1 MMTKVLSALIMVS
14 MVGTSVQVPTLAEV
28 TNAGRAIVAGTTEDK
43 AKDASGSTESKDAGA
58 ADDEDNKNQNDAEN
72 AENNEQAAA
81 SDSNAQNNT
90 ENSSKGGANTSS
102 VSGAKNNSSS
112 SSSYN
117 NISSSN
123 TSNNSTSTPQVLE
136 PFSKDNDSD
145 KLSFDK
151 DFSLFSYFGQTQ
163 TFSAIAANGDGSDI
177 EWQVEPKF
185 FSISTPKVD
194 GAKSTVDITWDKEKV
209 EDIERTPFYA
219 MLKSNPYEKITGTI
233 YLSNGQAPSEEE
245 QQQDAGSK
253 KEFESEEVK
262 NFVEDMYKTGLTQE
276 NSVYDLS
283 LLGDTNNNT
292 GATDFS
298 NMSDEEILKA
308 FEEKQNSENADNKD
322 NTETLSDTK
331 TETTE
336 NTTDKT
342 DKVADLDKDAKVDA
356 DKSEETASD
365 NALYN
370 RKETQSKVSENE
382 SKADSNT
389 DSKTETKQDTSVIDN
404 NEKSA
409 ANDNTKTDVKAE
421 TKAIAKP
428 ETTKTETSDNEKLSE
443 VTSKELTETT
453 TQVLSN
459 ATNNTTNSETKTSD
473 EVGEDYFVTVQS
485 EETAEPETKT
495 VTETVEVPT
504 TKTVEQEVQKEV
516 SKTKQVATTTTK
528 TTTTEIVSQEPI
540 VETKTK
546 TVYEEVPAEKEVTVE
561 KQVAVGED
569 EETGETQYETVS
581 ETTTVQ
587 STETVAKEE
596 TVEEQVGTN
605 YTVRE
610 TVTTDTTTRVDGV
623 EKNTDSSTS
632 VNEYTTTSEPS
643 VGTTT
648 DSFTTYSEEEI
659 KEYVSEKVNV
669 EVSAVETQTV
679 EKEVPAET
687 NSQSTVSSS
696 KGHGSSS
703 IKKGNSNTTNSTV
716 NNSKSTSVSNSSNAT
731 SSDKTEVTETVNSEN
746 VATDNS
752 AAETASNDNANISL
766 ESETGF
772 EQRFQRI
779 AVGESF
785 NAATVFGS
793 GVSNVKVINSN
804 IASASGTTIT
814 AKAFGRTQVVGT
826 VNGEMSIIEL
836 EVRTSSSD
844 VAAPMVAAGGRH
856 TVALKKDGTVWTW
869 GYNANCELGDGTTDT
884 KYYPVQVVTGEQ
896 KSSTGFLENIIQV
909 AAGAYHNLALAKD
922 GTVWAWGYGSHGELG
937 NRIMSNSSL
946 PVKVIGVSDVVSI
959 AAGYYNSFA
968 VRKDGTVWSW
978 GYNNYGQLGL
988 GDSANRTTAQQVLG
1002 GASGSQYLTDIVE
1015 VKAATM
1021 HTLALKANGT
1031 VYAWGYNGYGQLGSN
1046 GGSSYTPVQV
1056 VTGAQKSASGYLEKV
1071 VDIDVSSGN
1080 DNGYGTSI
1088 ALTESKEVYGWGYSG
1103 YGPLGQTG
1111 YFTSPI
1117 KVSNINTAVGVALGG
1132 TDNTQFTY
1140 ILKKDGTVSSL
1151 GYNYYGQLGNGKT
1164 DSANT
1169 ELRDVQNLKNVVQI
1183 VGAQNGH
1190 FGAAVRTDGTVWAW
1204 GYNGY
1209 GQLGNSKNENSSI
1222 PVSVGYPPTTNF
1234 DVQYAEVQKSETG
1247 TTVRKYEDSS
1257 MPRSLSGGEA
1267 IAEDEQ
1273 IVIDTSKLI
1282 GEQIFGFNLITDK
1295 SSSYSNAKDIE
1306 ISSFDETLFTI
1317 KNGNTIVPNQN
1328 GKYGTGVVIIRDTD
1342 PTRNFVGIIRVQVK
1356 PKDAVATPMVSAKQS
1371 STVALKADG
1380 TVWTWGYNVAG
1391 QLGNNSTA
1399 DSLIP
1404 VQVLGG
1410 ATGNQ
1415 YLTNVVQVAAGG
1427 TFDGGNRYYAL
1438 ALRENGTVWAWG
1450 DNSYGQLGIGVKG
1463 NPTDSSKTSCLTP
1476 MQVVT
1481 GEQDSSS
1488 TYLEDIIQI
1497 SAGPTFAMALDRKGN
1512 VYTWGQNNVGQLGN
1526 NTNTDSNAP
1535 VRVSGGLAYT
1545 VYLDDVIQIAAGG
1558 DWVNGTNDFAVV
1570 LRKDGSVM
1578 TWGQNSNGQLGN
1590 KSYTSSLTP
1599 VRPVGL
1605 DGNTDKGLQN
1615 VVQITAGGVSAGVV
1629 TTDRKA
1635 YTWGYNAQRQL
1646 GVDTSASTVNV
1657 PTVVKTDASTEL
1669 SDVVEIAAGMQQMS
1683 ARVIEGASADP
1694 FTKVYAWG
1702 NNSYGQLGLD
1712 KSDATYVYAT
1722 RVVGGETKKDYL
1734 EDTVS
1739 LYAGGYHMGSVQS
1752 DYSVWDWGYNIN
1764 GQLGDGTTDRRKAPV
1779 KVVSDMGQPQLTIST
1794 ATWTNNG
1801 VDNDVVIYYD
1811 TLKMQNTS
1819 KIVTSIQEGDILS
1832 IDLSGISGVSSFN
1845 LLRASAYTPDDLT
1858 FKSVDTEVA
1867 TVDAKTG
1874 VVTAKKTGITY
1885 IIVTDKNGAEGFFK
1899 LNVEPQG
1906 TNYIAYP
1913 QVQPGFDHTVAL
1925 KADGTVWAW
1934 GYNAHGN

>member
-1 MMTKVLSALIMVS
+1 MKFNKMMTKVLSALIMVS

-28 TNAGRAIVAGTTEDK
+28 TNAGRAIVAGTVEDK

-123 TSNNSTSTPQVLE
+123 TSNNSTSTSQVLE

-194 GAKSTVDITWDKEKV
+194 GAKSTVDITWDKETV
-209 EDIERTPFYA
+209 EDIERAPFYA

-370 RKETQSKVSENE
+370 RKENQSKVSENE

-389 DSKTETKQDTSVIDN
+389 DSKAETKQDTSVIDN

-473 EVGEDYFVTVQS
+473 EVGEDDFVTVQS

-610 TVTTDTTTRVDGV
+610 TVTTDTTTSVDGV

-659 KEYVSEKVNV
+659 KEYVAEKVNV

-679 EKEVPAET
+679 EKEVTAEK

-703 IKKGNSNTTNSTV
+703 IKNGNSSTTKSTV
-716 NNSKSTSVSNSSNAT
+716 NNSKSTSASNLSNAT
-731 SSDKTEVTETVNSEN
+731 SSDKVEVTETVNSEN
-746 VATDNS
+746 VAADNS
-752 AAETASNDNANISL
+752 VAETASNDNTNISL

-844 VAAPMVAAGGRH
+844 VAAPMVAAGGGY

-869 GYNANCELGDGTTDT
+869 GYNANCELGDGTAVT

-896 KSSTGFLENIIQV
+896 KSSTGYLENIIQV

-922 GTVWAWGYGSHGELG
+922 GTVWSWGYNYHGQLG
-937 NRIMSNSSL
+937 NNTTTNSSL
-946 PVKVIGVSDVVSI
+946 PVKVTGLTDAVSI

-968 VRKDGTVWSW
+968 VRKDGSVWSW
-978 GYNNYGQLGL
+978 GRNEYGSLGNGNTSNQLIP
-988 GDSANRTTAQQVLG
+988 RRVLG

-1031 VYAWGYNGYGQLGSN
+1031 VYAWGYNYCGQLGSN
-1046 GGSSYTPVQV
+1046 GGNSYTPVQV
-1056 VTGAQKSASGYLEKV
+1056 VTGEQKSASGYLEKV

-1080 DNGYGTSI
+1080 NSGWGTSI

-1103 YGPLGQTG
+1103 YGQLGKAET
-1111 YFTSPI
+1111 FKSPI
-1117 KVSNINTAVGVALGG
+1117 KVSNINTAVGAALGG
-1132 TDNTQFTY
+1132 TDNTYFTY
-1140 ILKKDGTVSSL
+1140 ILKEDGTIASL
-1151 GYNYYGQLGNGKT
+1151 GYNNYGQLGNGTTSSSSAAQDVKNVTDIVQVSGSQNGYFGAFVKKDGTVWTVGYNGNGQLGNGTTNNKSVPIQAGTEGSNVLIVHEVTLASSIDDDTPMGKT
-1164 DSANT
+1164 GTYGGNNTVISNITLRGDNGENKYDAFNVSSTSVARKFNLNLGVDEEKRLTSSDRLTFKSMNPEIATVDSAGNVRPAHKGNYGST
-1169 ELRDVQNLKNVVQI
+1169 VILVEYNYNDLEVVNKFKGMIRVKVAPYMGVASPMVAAGGGYTIALKY
-1183 VGAQNGH
+1183 
-1190 FGAAVRTDGTVWAW
+1190 DGTVWAW
-1204 GYNGY
+1204 GYNGNGEL
-1209 GQLGNSKNENSSI
+1209 GQ
-1222 PVSVGYPPTTNF
+1222 
-1234 DVQYAEVQKSETG
+1234 
-1247 TTVRKYEDSS
+1247 
-1257 MPRSLSGGEA
+1257 
-1267 IAEDEQ
+1267 
-1273 IVIDTSKLI
+1273 
-1282 GEQIFGFNLITDK
+1282 
-1295 SSSYSNAKDIE
+1295 
-1306 ISSFDETLFTI
+1306 
-1317 KNGNTIVPNQN
+1317 GNTTSVYSP
-1328 GKYGTGVVIIRDTD
+1328 
-1342 PTRNFVGIIRVQVK
+1342 VQVK
-1356 PKDAVATPMVSAKQS
+1356 SADGS
-1371 STVALKADG
+1371 SYLTDIIEIAAGSYHNLALAKDG
-1380 TVWTWGYNVAG
+1380 TVWTWGYG
-1391 QLGNNSTA
+1391 FHGELGN
-1399 DSLIP
+1399 
-1404 VQVLGG
+1404 G
-1410 ATGNQ
+1410 
-1415 YLTNVVQVAAGG
+1415 
-1427 TFDGGNRYYAL
+1427 
-1438 ALRENGTVWAWG
+1438 
-1450 DNSYGQLGIGVKG
+1450 
-1463 NPTDSSKTSCLTP
+1463 KTS
-1476 MQVVT
+1476 
-1481 GEQDSSS
+1481 
-1488 TYLEDIIQI
+1488 
-1497 SAGPTFAMALDRKGN
+1497 N
-1512 VYTWGQNNVGQLGN
+1512 
-1526 NTNTDSNAP
+1526 
-1535 VRVSGGLAYT
+1535 
-1545 VYLDDVIQIAAGG
+1545 
-1558 DWVNGTNDFAVV
+1558 
-1570 LRKDGSVM
+1570 
-1578 TWGQNSNGQLGN
+1578 
-1590 KSYTSSLTP
+1590 SSL
-1599 VRPVGL
+1599 
-1605 DGNTDKGLQN
+1605 
-1615 VVQITAGGVSAGVV
+1615 
-1629 TTDRKA
+1629 
-1635 YTWGYNAQRQL
+1635 
-1646 GVDTSASTVNV
+1646 
-1657 PTVVKTDASTEL
+1657 
-1669 SDVVEIAAGMQQMS
+1669 
-1683 ARVIEGASADP
+1683 
-1694 FTKVYAWG
+1694 
-1702 NNSYGQLGLD
+1702 
-1712 KSDATYVYAT
+1712 
-1722 RVVGGETKKDYL
+1722 
-1734 EDTVS
+1734 
-1739 LYAGGYHMGSVQS
+1739 
-1752 DYSVWDWGYNIN
+1752 
-1764 GQLGDGTTDRRKAPV
+1764 PV
-1779 KVVSDMGQPQLTIST
+1779 KV
-1794 ATWTNNG
+1794 
-1801 VDNDVVIYYD
+1801 
-1811 TLKMQNTS
+1811 
-1819 KIVTSIQEGDILS
+1819 KIGGGS
-1832 IDLSGISGVSSFN
+1832 IDL
-1845 LLRASAYTPDDLT
+1845 T
-1858 FKSVDTEVA
+1858 
-1867 TVDAKTG
+1867 
-1874 VVTAKKTGITY
+1874 
-1885 IIVTDKNGAEGFFK
+1885 
-1899 LNVEPQG
+1899 
-1906 TNYIAYP
+1906 
-1913 QVQPGFDHTVAL
+1913 
-1925 KADGTVWAW
+1925 
-1934 GYNAHGN
+1934 

>member
-28 TNAGRAIVAGTTEDK
+28 TNAGRAIVAGTVEDK

-117 NISSSN
+117 NISSSD
-123 TSNNSTSTPQVLE
+123 TSNKSTSTSQVLE

-194 GAKSTVDITWDKEKV
+194 GAKSTVDITWDKETV
-209 EDIERTPFYA
+209 EDIERAPFYA
-219 MLKSNPYEKITGTI
+219 ILKSNPYEKITGTI

-370 RKETQSKVSENE
+370 RKENQSKVSENE

-389 DSKTETKQDTSVIDN
+389 DSKAETKQDTSVIDN

-473 EVGEDYFVTVQS
+473 EVGEDDFVTVQS

-610 TVTTDTTTRVDGV
+610 TVTTDTTTSVDGV

-659 KEYVSEKVNV
+659 KEYVAEKVNI

-679 EKEVPAET
+679 EKEVTAET

-716 NNSKSTSVSNSSNAT
+716 NNSKTTSVSNSSNAT

-779 AVGESF
+779 AVGENF

-844 VAAPMVAAGGRH
+844 VAAPMVAAGAAH
-856 TVALKKDGTVWTW
+856 TIALKKDGTVWSW
-869 GYNANCELGDGTTDT
+869 GYNGYGRLGDGTTDT

-896 KSSTGFLENIIQV
+896 KSSTGFLENIIQIAAGSNHNLALAKDGTV
-909 AAGAYHNLALAKD
+909 WSWGYGPHGELGNGKTSNSSLPVKVIGVSDVVSIAAGYYNSFAVRKDGSVWSWGYNNYGPLGLGDDTSRTTAQQVLGGASGSQYLTDIVEVKSATMHTLALKANGTVYAWGYNGYGQLGSNGGSSYTPVQVVTGAQKSASGYLEKVVDIDVSSGNDNGYGTSIALTESKEVYGWGYSGYGPLGQTGYFTSPIKVSNINTAVGVALGGTDNTQFTYILKKDGTVSSLGYNYYGQLGNGTTSGSATVELQGVQNVKDIVQVSGSQNGYFGAFVKKDGTVWTVGYNQYGQLGNGTADNKSVPIQAGTQGSNVLIVHEVTLASSIDDDTPMGKTGTYGGNNTVVSNITLRGDNGENKYDAFNISSTSVARKFNLNLGVDEEKRLTSSDRLTFKSMNPEIATVDSAGNVRPAHKGNYGSTVILVEYNYNDLGVVNKFKGMIRVKVAPYMGVASPMVEAGGGYTIALKYDGTVWAWGYNANCELGQGNTTSVYSPVQVKSSDGSSYLTDIIEIAAGAYHNLALAKD
-922 GTVWAWGYGSHGELG
+922 GTVWTWGYNYHGQLG
-937 NRIMSNSSL
+937 NGTTANSSL
-946 PVKVIGVSDVVSI
+946 PVKVKIGGGSVDLTGVVSI

-1111 YFTSPI
+1111 
-1117 KVSNINTAVGVALGG
+1117 
-1132 TDNTQFTY
+1132 
-1140 ILKKDGTVSSL
+1140 
-1151 GYNYYGQLGNGKT
+1151 
-1164 DSANT
+1164 
-1169 ELRDVQNLKNVVQI
+1169 
-1183 VGAQNGH
+1183 
-1190 FGAAVRTDGTVWAW
+1190 
-1204 GYNGY
+1204 
-1209 GQLGNSKNENSSI
+1209 
-1222 PVSVGYPPTTNF
+1222 
-1234 DVQYAEVQKSETG
+1234 
-1247 TTVRKYEDSS
+1247 
-1257 MPRSLSGGEA
+1257 
-1267 IAEDEQ
+1267 
-1273 IVIDTSKLI
+1273 
-1282 GEQIFGFNLITDK
+1282 IFHISDK
-1295 SSSYSNAKDIE
+1295 SK
-1306 ISSFDETLFTI
+1306 
-1317 KNGNTIVPNQN
+1317 
-1328 GKYGTGVVIIRDTD
+1328 
-1342 PTRNFVGIIRVQVK
+1342 
-1356 PKDAVATPMVSAKQS
+1356 
-1371 STVALKADG
+1371 
-1380 TVWTWGYNVAG
+1380 
-1391 QLGNNSTA
+1391 
-1399 DSLIP
+1399 
-1404 VQVLGG
+1404 
-1410 ATGNQ
+1410 
-1415 YLTNVVQVAAGG
+1415 
-1427 TFDGGNRYYAL
+1427 
-1438 ALRENGTVWAWG
+1438 
-1450 DNSYGQLGIGVKG
+1450 
-1463 NPTDSSKTSCLTP
+1463 
-1476 MQVVT
+1476 
-1481 GEQDSSS
+1481 
-1488 TYLEDIIQI
+1488 
-1497 SAGPTFAMALDRKGN
+1497 
-1512 VYTWGQNNVGQLGN
+1512 
-1526 NTNTDSNAP
+1526 
-1535 VRVSGGLAYT
+1535 
-1545 VYLDDVIQIAAGG
+1545 
-1558 DWVNGTNDFAVV
+1558 
-1570 LRKDGSVM
+1570 
-1578 TWGQNSNGQLGN
+1578 
-1590 KSYTSSLTP
+1590 
-1599 VRPVGL
+1599 
-1605 DGNTDKGLQN
+1605 
-1615 VVQITAGGVSAGVV
+1615 
-1629 TTDRKA
+1629 
-1635 YTWGYNAQRQL
+1635 
-1646 GVDTSASTVNV
+1646 
-1657 PTVVKTDASTEL
+1657 
-1669 SDVVEIAAGMQQMS
+1669 
-1683 ARVIEGASADP
+1683 
-1694 FTKVYAWG
+1694 
-1702 NNSYGQLGLD
+1702 
-1712 KSDATYVYAT
+1712 
-1722 RVVGGETKKDYL
+1722 
-1734 EDTVS
+1734 
-1739 LYAGGYHMGSVQS
+1739 
-1752 DYSVWDWGYNIN
+1752 
-1764 GQLGDGTTDRRKAPV
+1764 
-1779 KVVSDMGQPQLTIST
+1779 
-1794 ATWTNNG
+1794 
-1801 VDNDVVIYYD
+1801 
-1811 TLKMQNTS
+1811 
-1819 KIVTSIQEGDILS
+1819 
-1832 IDLSGISGVSSFN
+1832 
-1845 LLRASAYTPDDLT
+1845 
-1858 FKSVDTEVA
+1858 
-1867 TVDAKTG
+1867 
-1874 VVTAKKTGITY
+1874 
-1885 IIVTDKNGAEGFFK
+1885 
-1899 LNVEPQG
+1899 
-1906 TNYIAYP
+1906 
-1913 QVQPGFDHTVAL
+1913 
-1925 KADGTVWAW
+1925 
-1934 GYNAHGN
+1934 

>member
-1 MMTKVLSALIMVS
+1 MKFNKMMTKVLSALIMVS

-28 TNAGRAIVAGTTEDK
+28 TNAGRAIVAGTVEDK

-123 TSNNSTSTPQVLE
+123 TSNNSTSTSQVLE

-151 DFSLFSYFGQTQ
+151 DFLLFSYFGQTQ

-194 GAKSTVDITWDKEKV
+194 GAKSTVDITWDKETV
-209 EDIERTPFYA
+209 EDIERAPFYA

-370 RKETQSKVSENE
+370 RKENQSKVSENE

-421 TKAIAKP
+421 TKAIAKS
-428 ETTKTETSDNEKLSE
+428 EKVKTETSDNEKLSE

-473 EVGEDYFVTVQS
+473 EVGEDNFVTVQS

-610 TVTTDTTTRVDGV
+610 TVTTDTTTSVDGV

-659 KEYVSEKVNV
+659 KEYVAEKVNV

-716 NNSKSTSVSNSSNAT
+716 NNSKTTSVPNSSNAT
-731 SSDKTEVTETVNSEN
+731 SSDKTEVTETVKSEN
-746 VATDNS
+746 VATDHS

-785 NAATVFGS
+785 NAATVFGN

-844 VAAPMVAAGGRH
+844 VAAPMVAAGGGH

-869 GYNANCELGDGTTDT
+869 GNNGVGQLGDGTSVT
-884 KYYPVQVVTGEQ
+884 KAYPVQVFAGEEND
-896 KSSTGFLENIIQV
+896 SSTGYLNNIIQIS
-909 AAGAYHNLALAKD
+909 AGSNYVMALKKDGTVFTWGQNIYGQLGNGSSVNSMLPVQVKSTDGNSFLTDVVQISAGYVHSMALKKD
-922 GTVWAWGYGSHGELG
+922 GTVWTWGRNDGGQLG
-937 NRIMSNSSL
+937 NNNTSNKSL
-946 PVKVIGVSDVVSI
+946 PV
-959 AAGYYNSFA
+959 
-968 VRKDGTVWSW
+968 
-978 GYNNYGQLGL
+978 
-988 GDSANRTTAQQVLG
+988 QVKG
-1002 GASGSQYLTDIVE
+1002 GASGSEYLTDV
-1015 VKAATM
+1015 VQVTAGNWHSM
-1021 HTLALKANGT
+1021 ALKANGT
-1031 VYAWGYNGYGQLGSN
+1031 VYAWGWGQYGQLGN
-1046 GGSSYTPVQV
+1046 GYTTNRDDTDYYSYEKIYSAPVQV
-1056 VTGAQKSASGYLEKV
+1056 LNGAQTSETGYLKEVVQIDAMGGTGRGEK
-1071 VDIDVSSGN
+1071 N
-1080 DNGYGTSI
+1080 RFGTSL
-1088 ALTESKEVYGWGYSG
+1088 AVTESKEVYGWGNSMYGALGVNASIVSTPVRVATGISTAVQVAGGGKSG
-1103 YGPLGQTG
+1103 SDDYHVNSIGNTG
-1111 YFTSPI
+1111 Y
-1117 KVSNINTAVGVALGG
+1117 
-1132 TDNTQFTY
+1132 TY
-1140 ILKKDGTVSSL
+1140 ILKEDGTVSSL
-1151 GYNYYGQLGNGKT
+1151 GYNVNGELGNGANTSTTNVCTVQGLTNVAQIAGSKDGNFGAAVKKNGTIWTWGQNTYGQLGNGTTDTPKT
-1164 DSANT
+1164 KPIQAGTEGSNTLVVHKITIDSSIDNTTPMGNIGVYGDNNTVVSTVTLRGDDSSATKKFDAFSISSVDVSRKFNLNLAVDEEQYLKANEKLT
-1169 ELRDVQNLKNVVQI
+1169 YQSMNPEIVTVDASGNVRPAHKGKYGSTVILIQYNYNDLGVTNTFKGMVRVNIVPYMGIASPMVAAGGAFTVALKYDGTVWTWGNNTNGELGRGDKNSVYSPVQVKSADGNSYLTDIIFVSAGSNHTLALRK
-1183 VGAQNGH
+1183 
-1190 FGAAVRTDGTVWAW
+1190 DGTVWAW
-1204 GYNGY
+1204 G
-1209 GQLGNSKNENSSI
+1209 L
-1222 PVSVGYPPTTNF
+1222 
-1234 DVQYAEVQKSETG
+1234 
-1247 TTVRKYEDSS
+1247 
-1257 MPRSLSGGEA
+1257 
-1267 IAEDEQ
+1267 
-1273 IVIDTSKLI
+1273 
-1282 GEQIFGFNLITDK
+1282 
-1295 SSSYSNAKDIE
+1295 
-1306 ISSFDETLFTI
+1306 
-1317 KNGNTIVPNQN
+1317 NT
-1328 GKYGTGVVIIRDTD
+1328 Y
-1342 PTRNFVGIIRVQVK
+1342 
-1356 PKDAVATPMVSAKQS
+1356 
-1371 STVALKADG
+1371 
-1380 TVWTWGYNVAG
+1380 
-1391 QLGNNSTA
+1391 
-1399 DSLIP
+1399 
-1404 VQVLGG
+1404 
-1410 ATGNQ
+1410 
-1415 YLTNVVQVAAGG
+1415 
-1427 TFDGGNRYYAL
+1427 
-1438 ALRENGTVWAWG
+1438 
-1450 DNSYGQLGIGVKG
+1450 
-1463 NPTDSSKTSCLTP
+1463 
-1476 MQVVT
+1476 
-1481 GEQDSSS
+1481 
-1488 TYLEDIIQI
+1488 
-1497 SAGPTFAMALDRKGN
+1497 
-1512 VYTWGQNNVGQLGN
+1512 GQLGN
-1526 NTNTDSNAP
+1526 NTTT
-1535 VRVSGGLAYT
+1535 G
-1545 VYLDDVIQIAAGG
+1545 
-1558 DWVNGTNDFAVV
+1558 
-1570 LRKDGSVM
+1570 
-1578 TWGQNSNGQLGN
+1578 
-1590 KSYTSSLTP
+1590 SSLP
-1599 VRPVGL
+1599 VQVKIANGDL
-1605 DGNTDKGLQN
+1605 NLTN
-1615 VVQITAGGVSAGVV
+1615 VV
-1629 TTDRKA
+1629 
-1635 YTWGYNAQRQL
+1635 
-1646 GVDTSASTVNV
+1646 
-1657 PTVVKTDASTEL
+1657 
-1669 SDVVEIAAGMQQMS
+1669 
-1683 ARVIEGASADP
+1683 
-1694 FTKVYAWG
+1694 
-1702 NNSYGQLGLD
+1702 
-1712 KSDATYVYAT
+1712 
-1722 RVVGGETKKDYL
+1722 
-1734 EDTVS
+1734 
-1739 LYAGGYHMGSVQS
+1739 
-1752 DYSVWDWGYNIN
+1752 
-1764 GQLGDGTTDRRKAPV
+1764 
-1779 KVVSDMGQPQLTIST
+1779 
-1794 ATWTNNG
+1794 
-1801 VDNDVVIYYD
+1801 
-1811 TLKMQNTS
+1811 
-1819 KIVTSIQEGDILS
+1819 
-1832 IDLSGISGVSSFN
+1832 
-1845 LLRASAYTPDDLT
+1845 
-1858 FKSVDTEVA
+1858 
-1867 TVDAKTG
+1867 
-1874 VVTAKKTGITY
+1874 
-1885 IIVTDKNGAEGFFK
+1885 
-1899 LNVEPQG
+1899 
-1906 TNYIAYP
+1906 
-1913 QVQPGFDHTVAL
+1913 
-1925 KADGTVWAW
+1925 
-1934 GYNAHGN
+1934 

>member
-28 TNAGRAIVAGTTEDK
+28 TNAGRAIVAGTVEDK

-123 TSNNSTSTPQVLE
+123 TSNNSTSTSQVLE

-151 DFSLFSYFGQTQ
+151 DFLLFSYFGQTQ

-194 GAKSTVDITWDKEKV
+194 GAKSTVDITWDKETV
-209 EDIERTPFYA
+209 EDIERAPFYA

-421 TKAIAKP
+421 TKAIAKS
-428 ETTKTETSDNEKLSE
+428 EKVKTETSDNEKLSE

-473 EVGEDYFVTVQS
+473 EVGEDNFVTVQS

-610 TVTTDTTTRVDGV
+610 TVTTDTTTSVDGV

-659 KEYVSEKVNV
+659 KEYVAEKVNV

-703 IKKGNSNTTNSTV
+703 IKNGNSSTTKSTV

-731 SSDKTEVTETVNSEN
+731 SSDKTEITETVNNEN

-785 NAATVFGS
+785 NAATVFGNS
-793 GVSNVKVINSN
+793 VSNVKVINSN

-814 AKAFGRTQVVGT
+814 AEAFGRTQVVGT
-826 VNGEMSIIEL
+826 INGEMSIIEL

-844 VAAPMVAAGGRH
+844 VAAPMVAAGGGY
-856 TVALKKDGTVWTW
+856 TIALKYDGTVWAW
-869 GYNANCELGDGTTDT
+869 GYNKNGELGQGNTTSV
-884 KYYPVQVVTGEQ
+884 YSPVQV
-896 KSSTGFLENIIQV
+896 KSADGNSYLTDIIEI
-909 AAGAYHNLALAKD
+909 AAGSNHNLALAKD
-922 GTVWAWGYGSHGELG
+922 GTVWSWGYNYHGQLG
-937 NRIMSNSSL
+937 NGTTANSSL

-978 GYNNYGQLGL
+978 GYNNYGSLGL
-988 GDSANRTTAQQVLG
+988 GDGTSRTTAQQVLG

-1031 VYAWGYNGYGQLGSN
+1031 VYAWGYNYYGQLGSN
-1046 GGSSYTPVQV
+1046 GGNSYTPVQV

-1140 ILKKDGTVSSL
+1140 ILKEDGTISSL
-1151 GYNYYGQLGNGKT
+1151 GYNYYGQLGNGT
-1164 DSANT
+1164 TSGSAT
-1169 ELRDVQNLKNVVQI
+1169 VELQGVQNVKDI
-1183 VGAQNGH
+1183 VIQ
-1190 FGAAVRTDGTVWAW
+1190 VTVLFFVWE
-1204 GYNGY
+1204 
-1209 GQLGNSKNENSSI
+1209 S
-1222 PVSVGYPPTTNF
+1222 
-1234 DVQYAEVQKSETG
+1234 
-1247 TTVRKYEDSS
+1247 VRKI
-1257 MPRSLSGGEA
+1257 L
-1267 IAEDEQ
+1267 
-1273 IVIDTSKLI
+1273 L
-1282 GEQIFGFNLITDK
+1282 L
-1295 SSSYSNAKDIE
+1295 
-1306 ISSFDETLFTI
+1306 
-1317 KNGNTIVPNQN
+1317 
-1328 GKYGTGVVIIRDTD
+1328 
-1342 PTRNFVGIIRVQVK
+1342 
-1356 PKDAVATPMVSAKQS
+1356 
-1371 STVALKADG
+1371 
-1380 TVWTWGYNVAG
+1380 
-1391 QLGNNSTA
+1391 
-1399 DSLIP
+1399 
-1404 VQVLGG
+1404 
-1410 ATGNQ
+1410 
-1415 YLTNVVQVAAGG
+1415 
-1427 TFDGGNRYYAL
+1427 
-1438 ALRENGTVWAWG
+1438 
-1450 DNSYGQLGIGVKG
+1450 
-1463 NPTDSSKTSCLTP
+1463 CLWFR
-1476 MQVVT
+1476 Q
-1481 GEQDSSS
+1481 
-1488 TYLEDIIQI
+1488 
-1497 SAGPTFAMALDRKGN
+1497 
-1512 VYTWGQNNVGQLGN
+1512 
-1526 NTNTDSNAP
+1526 AP
-1535 VRVSGGLAYT
+1535 LM
-1545 VYLDDVIQIAAGG
+1545 L
-1558 DWVNGTNDFAVV
+1558 
-1570 LRKDGSVM
+1570 
-1578 TWGQNSNGQLGN
+1578 
-1590 KSYTSSLTP
+1590 
-1599 VRPVGL
+1599 
-1605 DGNTDKGLQN
+1605 
-1615 VVQITAGGVSAGVV
+1615 
-1629 TTDRKA
+1629 
-1635 YTWGYNAQRQL
+1635 
-1646 GVDTSASTVNV
+1646 
-1657 PTVVKTDASTEL
+1657 
-1669 SDVVEIAAGMQQMS
+1669 
-1683 ARVIEGASADP
+1683 
-1694 FTKVYAWG
+1694 
-1702 NNSYGQLGLD
+1702 
-1712 KSDATYVYAT
+1712 
-1722 RVVGGETKKDYL
+1722 
-1734 EDTVS
+1734 
-1739 LYAGGYHMGSVQS
+1739 
-1752 DYSVWDWGYNIN
+1752 
-1764 GQLGDGTTDRRKAPV
+1764 
-1779 KVVSDMGQPQLTIST
+1779 
-1794 ATWTNNG
+1794 
-1801 VDNDVVIYYD
+1801 
-1811 TLKMQNTS
+1811 
-1819 KIVTSIQEGDILS
+1819 
-1832 IDLSGISGVSSFN
+1832 
-1845 LLRASAYTPDDLT
+1845 
-1858 FKSVDTEVA
+1858 
-1867 TVDAKTG
+1867 
-1874 VVTAKKTGITY
+1874 
-1885 IIVTDKNGAEGFFK
+1885 
-1899 LNVEPQG
+1899 
-1906 TNYIAYP
+1906 
-1913 QVQPGFDHTVAL
+1913 
-1925 KADGTVWAW
+1925 
-1934 GYNAHGN
+1934 